1 MVSRLNWSENGQTK
15 WVCFELMSAGPR
27 GRNGIPERPSCSI
40 LQVYARNQNEIGIVH
55 IILPICV
62 YKVSAFWCSGKHAA

>member
-1 MVSRLNWSENGQTK
+1 
-15 WVCFELMSAGPR
+15 MSAGPR
-27 GRNGIPERPSCSI
+27 GRNWIPEQPSI

-62 YKVSAFWCSGKHAA
+62 YKVSAFWCSGKHAAWMSRMSHS